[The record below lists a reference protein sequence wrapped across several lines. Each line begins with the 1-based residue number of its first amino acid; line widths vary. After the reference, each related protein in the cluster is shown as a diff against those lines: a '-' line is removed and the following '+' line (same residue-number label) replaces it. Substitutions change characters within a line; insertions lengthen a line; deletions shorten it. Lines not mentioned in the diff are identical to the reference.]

1 MKRMMRCLVVLGGV
15 LAVPVMAQDEPQ
27 PVKACCSTQPH
38 CAAPAAVKSCPMCP
52 VGRCLLRCVLS
63 ILAVIHLL
71 LASWVYADIRKR
83 GEGHGIFIVLVLL
96 GGIPSAILYALV
108 RIGDKKS

>member
-1 MKRMMRCLVVLGGV
+1 MVVFGDFGWSV
-15 LAVPVMAQDEPQ
+15 GIAGDGARR
-27 PVKACCSTQPH
+27 
-38 CAAPAAVKSCPMCP
+38 CAAGESVLFDATALRSSGGGKKLPDVCP